1 MKLNKEWGEWMKS
14 SFLPNSIKD
23 ENRKIIFDILLQN
36 PEMAK
41 VEITEKTAMSFV
53 TVSKIVTFF
62 EEIGLLTETGQSR
75 EGSGGLGRKRTVYR
89 FNADSYVT
97 IGIQTIGEQTTA
109 LLVNLYSEIV
119 HSYSIDKP
127 VPFYS
132 EAFTEVFEDIVSH
145 MREKAK
151 EKGSTVLGIG
161 IGVDGA
167 INTHRKTIRMRTEGN
182 REEDHPYEAILEKL
196 RNKVN
201 LPILLENDVNASIL
215 AEFRKL
221 ENTEEAP
228 TDLLHIALG
237 AGVGAGIMLN
247 KELHRGFNA
256 SAGELEYMCFDPD
269 FRKTPSSV
277 GWLEGKLGI
286 HSLRKMFDL
295 SSASEAEACADYV
308 AKHLALVI
316 TNMISI
322 LDIHRIVISGDT
334 VDLFPERLL
343 DGVRGYIK
351 QYTEWT
357 PVISVSDS
365 SHSTAVGAAVLA
377 LQREMIAVLSA

>member
-1 MKLNKEWGEWMKS
+1 MK
-14 SFLPNSIKD
+14 SFLPNDIKD

-36 PEMAK
+36 PELAK

-53 TVSKIVTFF
+53 TVSKIVNFF
-62 EEIGLLTETGQSR
+62 EKIGLLTATGESR

-89 FNADSYVT
+89 FNENSYVA

-109 LLVNLYSEIV
+109 LLVNLHSQIID
-119 HSYSIDKP
+119 SYSIDHP

-132 EAFTEVFEDIVSH
+132 EAFAALFEEIVER
-145 MREKAK
+145 MRNKAK
-151 EKGSTVLGIG
+151 ETNSVIVGIG

-167 INTHRKTIRMRTEGN
+167 INTQRKTIRMRTQGN
-182 REEDHPYEAILEKL
+182 QEEDYHYEAILDNL

-221 ENTEEAP
+221 ENADEAP
-228 TDLLHIALG
+228 TDLFHIAVG
-237 AGVGAGIMLN
+237 DGVGAGIMIN

-286 HSLRKMFDL
+286 NSLKNMYDL
-295 SSASEAEACADYV
+295 NSDKDRAACADYI

-322 LDIHRIVISGDT
+322 LDIHRVVISGKT
-334 VDLFPERLL
+334 IDLFPELIL
-343 DGVRGYIK
+343 DGVRHYVK
-351 QYTEWT
+351 QYTEWAPT
-357 PVISVSDS
+357 ISISDS
-365 SHSTAVGAAVLA
+365 KYSTAIGAAVLI
-377 LQREMIAVLSA
+377 LQREMITVLSA